1 MKPTTN
7 TNALFDA
14 SVARNYDKYQGPVF
28 FEPYALEIAA
38 RIDPSTI
45 ETAVEIACGTGRVTN
60 HLRRRLKPSAKL
72 IATDLSPDMLDV
84 AKEKLQG
91 LPIEWQVVD
100 AQDLPFEDNSID
112 LIACAFGYMFLPDK
126 VKGFA
131 EAYRVLKPGGKLLFT
146 TWDRLQVNGAS
157 FIQRTTVSNYL
168 GELSPIYL
176 TAFSINNDEEIS
188 NWLQAAGFSLID
200 IQRVEKIAKA
210 DSAKEM
216 AAGLTQGGT
225 LYNEIVKRNPDW
237 VPQIRMEIE
246 KQLIEKF
253 GDAPMKSPMCAVFVT
268 ATKILETV

>member
-38 RIDPSTI
+38 RIDTSAI

-60 HLRRRLKPSAKL
+60 HLRSRLKPSARL

-91 LPIEWQVVD
+91 QPIEWQVVD
-100 AQDLPFEDNSID
+100 AQKLPFADNSID
-112 LIACAFGYMFLPDK
+112 LIVCAFGYMFLPDK
-126 VKGFA
+126 VIGFA
-131 EAYRVLKPGGKLLFT
+131 EAHRVLKPGGKLLFT
-146 TWDRLQVNGAS
+146 TWDRLEVNGAS
-157 FIQRTTVSNYL
+157 FVQRTIISNFL
-168 GELSPIYL
+168 GTLSPIYL

-188 NWLQAAGFSLID
+188 NWLQAGGFNQVD
-200 IQRVEKIAKA
+200 IQRVDKIAKA

-216 AAGLTQGGT
+216 AEGLTQGGT

-237 VPQIRMEIE
+237 VPEIRMEIE

-253 GDAPMKSPMCAVFVT
+253 GDRPMESPMRAVFVT
-268 ATKILETV
+268 ATKS